1 MARTDELPATKQ
13 LCRSIVPL
21 TDESRADWWY
31 AIPLGKP
38 LVLQVVEN
46 RSARNSRASVD
57 QPKSGA
63 PSGSPVELS

>member
-1 MARTDELPATKQ
+1 MAHTAESPATKQ

-21 TDESRADWWY
+21 SDESEADYWY
-31 AIPLGKP
+31 TILLGKP